1 MSVLPPQFHRDSLMT
16 RASSHTLGAAAHAL
30 GAAAHPLLATA
41 FVLAWAGA
49 PVPALAQEEPEVRVL
64 AVVDYVAGNE
74 VYLAAGTDHGLRVGD
89 TLSVYD
95 GEGDGADLLGVFIIQ
110 SATERR
116 SVAAFDGTPFTA
128 SRADLMYLG
137 LPAGLAEA
145 RATELRREAEAAAG
159 EVDGAVEGPETQSEP
174 TPQTEPRPPIQW
186 NGRFSLDM
194 DALQTTTRWG
204 DSPEEEAKRTF
215 STPTFRFQARARDLP
230 GGMRLG
236 TSMRLSH
243 RASPDDA
250 VQPVTSL
257 RFYQFDLEKSFET
270 VPLEVHLG
278 RFHNPFDDYSGYWD
292 GLMVH
297 YGEEGLG
304 GGVALGFEPELWNEG
319 VSTDRPKL
327 SGFLDYNARGEGAEY
342 SGALSFHTIRP
353 RIDLPDRTYLGL
365 SQRVRV
371 GNAWIRQRLQVDR
384 SNEGSEWTLTRLQ
397 LDASLPLSG
406 GLSAHGGW
414 RRWRGYYPVLP
425 TDGAGPRQD
434 RASVGLS
441 YWAGGGGLSADVS
454 LDRPEMGEESR
465 TVSSSFY
472 LRRTPLL
479 GLGFSATA
487 SYWTRGE
494 DSSLFLSPEVRR
506 EFGRVEVRGAYRLYD
521 TSTEFGEIHHQ
532 SADAAL
538 TFPLGRGF
546 SARFQGFV
554 QWGADLTSNRVLASL
569 WKSF

>member
-1 MSVLPPQFHRDSLMT
+1 MMAR
-16 RASSHTLGAAAHAL
+16 AAANV
-30 GAAAHPLLATA
+30 PLATA
-41 FVLAWAGA
+41 LFFALAGA
-49 PVPALAQEEPEVRVL
+49 PAPSLAQTDPEVRVL

-74 VYLAAGTDHGLRVGD
+74 VYLAAGTDHGIRVGD

-95 GEGDGADLLGVFIIQ
+95 GEGDGAEMLGVFIIQ
-110 SATERR
+110 SANERR
-116 SVAAFDGTPFTA
+116 SVAAFEGTPFPA

-137 LPAGLAEA
+137 LPSALAEVRAADA
-145 RATELRREAEAAAG
+145 REEAEAVV
-159 EVDGAVEGPETQSEP
+159 ESVGAEENPGTRSDPA
-174 TPQTEPRPPIQW
+174 PQAEPRPPTRW
-186 NGRFSLDM
+186 NGRLSLDM

-204 DSPEEEAKRTF
+204 DSPEEEAKRSY
-215 STPTFRFQARARDLP
+215 STPTFRLQARARDLP

-243 RASPDDA
+243 RTSPDDA
-250 VQPVTSL
+250 IQPVTSL
-257 RFYQFDLEKSFET
+257 RFYQLDLEKRFET
-270 VPLEVHLG
+270 VPLELHLG

-292 GLMVH
+292 GMMVH
-297 YGEEGLG
+297 YGGEGLG
-304 GGVALGFEPELWNEG
+304 GGIALGFEPELWNEG
-319 VSTDRPKL
+319 MSTDRPKA
-327 SGFLDYNARGEGAEY
+327 SGFLDYNARGEGVEY
-342 SGALSFHTIRP
+342 SGALSFHTMRP
-353 RIDLPDRTYLGL
+353 RIDFPDRTYLGL
-365 SQRVRV
+365 SQRLRL
-371 GNAWIRQRLQVDR
+371 GNAWIHQRLQVDR
-384 SNEGSEWTLTRLQ
+384 SNEGTDWTLTRLQ
-397 LDASLPLSG
+397 LDASIPLSE

-414 RRWRGYYPVLP
+414 RRWRAYSPVLR
-425 TDGAGPRQD
+425 TDGPGPRHD

-479 GLGFSATA
+479 GLGFSGTA

-494 DSSLFLSPEVRR
+494 DSSFFLSPQVRR
-506 EFGRVEVRGAYRLYD
+506 DFGRVEIRGAYRVYE
-521 TSTEFGEIHHQ
+521 TSTEFGEIRHR

-538 TFPLGRGF
+538 TFPLGSGF

-554 QWGADLTSNRVLASL
+554 QWSEDLTSNRILASL